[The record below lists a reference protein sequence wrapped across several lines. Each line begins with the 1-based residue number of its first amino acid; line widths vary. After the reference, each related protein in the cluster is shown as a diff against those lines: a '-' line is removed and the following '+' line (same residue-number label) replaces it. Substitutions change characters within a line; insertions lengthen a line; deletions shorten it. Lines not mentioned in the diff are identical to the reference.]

1 MQQSL
6 INQIEDFVESLKS
19 NKNDNIEFRIVFGDD
34 FKSDL
39 IVLFEDEFDKISDSL
54 KEFEKQMDV
63 GQFPDSYYAIC
74 QYSEIEETK
83 LKVFSFQTARSP
95 AKASHRRFVFLKG
108 VRNITVDLND
118 YLVQK
123 QVKF

>member
-6 INQIEDFVESLKS
+6 INQIEDFIESLRS
-19 NKNDNIEFRIVFGDD
+19 NKNDDIEFRVVFGDD
-34 FKSDL
+34 FRSNL

-63 GQFPDSYYAIC
+63 YQFPDSYYAIC
-74 QYSEIEETK
+74 HHPEIEETK
-83 LKVFSFQTARSP
+83 LEEFSFQTAQSP
-95 AKASHRRFVFLKG
+95 TEARYRRFVFLKG
-108 VRNITVDLND
+108 VRNITVDLDD

>member
-6 INQIEDFVESLKS
+6 VNQIEDFIESLRS
-19 NKNDNIEFRIVFGDD
+19 NKNDNIEFRVVFGDD
-34 FKSDL
+34 FRSNL
-39 IVLFEDEFDKISDSL
+39 IVLFEDEFVKISDSL

-63 GQFPDSYYAIC
+63 GQFLNSYYAIC
-74 QYSEIEETK
+74 QHPEIEETK

-108 VRNITVDLND
+108 IRNITVNLDD

>member
-1 MQQSL
+1 MQQTL
-6 INQIEDFVESLKS
+6 INQIEDFIESLRS
-19 NKNDNIEFRIVFGDD
+19 NKNDNIEFRVVFGDD
-34 FKSDL
+34 FRSNL

-74 QYSEIEETK
+74 QHPEFEETK
-83 LKVFSFQTARSP
+83 LKVFSFQISQSPTEARY
-95 AKASHRRFVFLKG
+95 RRFAFLKG
-108 VRNITVDLND
+108 IRNITVNLDD

>member
-1 MQQSL
+1 MQQTL
-6 INQIEDFVESLKS
+6 INQIEDFIESLRS
-19 NKNDNIEFRIVFGDD
+19 NKNDNIEFRVVFGDD
-34 FKSDL
+34 FKSNL

-74 QYSEIEETK
+74 QHPEIEETK
-83 LKVFSFQTARSP
+83 LKVFSFQIAQSPTEARY
-95 AKASHRRFVFLKG
+95 RRFTFLKG
-108 VRNITVDLND
+108 IRNINVNLGD

>member
-74 QYSEIEETK
+74 QHPEIEETK